1 MVWLMRAD
9 RIVPRPGGLREA
21 SVVAVASFGVR
32 EWSAQDT
39 ACDERRSAHHQ
50 RDDWLNAVEAARP
63 QYVAVTVMV
72 SE

>member
-1 MVWLMRAD
+1 MRAD
-9 RIVPRPGGLREA
+9 LIVPRPGGLREA
-21 SVVAVASFGVR
+21 WAVAVARFDVR

-50 RDDWLNAVEAARP
+50 RDEALSAVEAARS
-63 QYVAVTVMV
+63 QYVTVTVMV